1 MHTIYTNYRDVTL
14 GEMLSLA
21 RHWTGPARATLV
33 AIAAA
38 AAVLPELDDFLETTA
53 GLEKSMPETELATLD
68 IRVTDSDATHDDL
81 VGGIYD
87 LLTAL
92 ARLSH
97 DEATATDLIT
107 LRDHLFPD
115 GKIIMNASY
124 LTEAAA
130 AESIFNRLTEADRAL
145 LRRIVLLEA
154 ASLEVEVE
162 ALRTIGVALRE
173 DETKRAALRQAVAEG
188 VVPVSAE
195 LLKARNAWIRAAK
208 FLRDALDMARGV
220 TAEQRQEILAKLDE
234 AQKNAAA
241 RALKRRQAR
250 IASAPA

>member
-1 MHTIYTNYRDVTL
+1 MHTTYTNYRDVTL

-21 RHWTGPARATLV
+21 RHWTGPARATLI

-38 AAVLPELDDFLETTA
+38 AAVLPELDDFLEAVA
-53 GLEKSMPETELATLD
+53 GLEKSTPETELLALD
-68 IRVTDSDATHDDL
+68 TRITDSDATHDDL

-97 DEATATDLIT
+97 DEALATDLIT

-115 GKIIMNASY
+115 GKSIIKASY

-130 AESIFNRLTEADRAL
+130 AESIFNRLTEADLAL
-145 LRRIVLLEA
+145 LRRIVLLEVA
-154 ASLEVEVE
+154 TLEVEVE
-162 ALRTIGVALRE
+162 ALRAIGVVIRE
-173 DETKRAALRQAVAEG
+173 DETRRAALRQAVAEG
-188 VVPVSAE
+188 QIPVSAE
-195 LLKARNAWIRAAK
+195 LLKARNGWIRAAK

-220 TAEQRQEILAKLDE
+220 TPEQRQELLAKLDE

-250 IASAPA
+250 AASAPA